1 MGRHHSRRT
10 IRAKLTQKQINSSQ
24 DSHFGIPFGGYKQSG
39 IGRELGQYALSA
51 YTQVKAVH
59 GESALGDRTVFA
71 AKLILMYEYSQLG
84 NLVVVFSG
92 SQEFYDINIDSWFPY
107 SQSRG

>member
-1 MGRHHSRRT
+1 V
-10 IRAKLTQKQINSSQ
+10 KLTPWQINSSQ

-59 GESALGDRTVFA
+59 GKFALAAGKVFVRSLKLTTDR
-71 AKLILMYEYSQLG
+71 SQFG
-84 NLVVVFSG
+84 NLVVGIVRDHKHMNSTFSRFN
-92 SQEFYDINIDSWFPY
+92 SHP
-107 SQSRG
+107 

>member
-1 MGRHHSRRT
+1 M
-10 IRAKLTQKQINSSQ
+10 LTPQQINSSQ

-59 GESALGDRTVFA
+59 GKLTPRFNKWCVRSNADNVQSILAPGFRQMADTGGLLGKLGLIVYHVDMCAYNA
-71 AKLILMYEYSQLG
+71 AMNYKL
-84 NLVVVFSG
+84 
-92 SQEFYDINIDSWFPY
+92 
-107 SQSRG
+107 

>member
-1 MGRHHSRRT
+1 L
-10 IRAKLTQKQINSSQ
+10 KLTQQQINSSQ

-59 GESALGDRTVFA
+59 GKFA
-71 AKLILMYEYSQLG
+71 FPLVITCSQLEANTNPQSIWEPG
-84 NLVVVFSG
+84 CRDCAR
-92 SQEFYDINIDSWFPY
+92 SQVYDFHAVTFQFLPL
-107 SQSRG
+107 

>member
-1 MGRHHSRRT
+1 M
-10 IRAKLTQKQINSSQ
+10 QQQINSSQ

-59 GESALGDRTVFA
+59 GKQVLG
-71 AKLILMYEYSQLG
+71 LG
-84 NLVVVFSG
+84 N
-92 SQEFYDINIDSWFPY
+92 NAPC
-107 SQSRG
+107 